1 MKNQI
6 KRRKGYLHLYNPQKE
21 GLGSYDV
28 NYINA
33 YRKNNKISKDCAKQ
47 YATERLAS

>member
-1 MKNQI
+1 MKNQT

-28 NYINA
+28 HYINA
-33 YRKNNKISKDCAKQ
+33 YIKNNKKKNSREQQ
-47 YATERLAS
+47 YNKERLAS